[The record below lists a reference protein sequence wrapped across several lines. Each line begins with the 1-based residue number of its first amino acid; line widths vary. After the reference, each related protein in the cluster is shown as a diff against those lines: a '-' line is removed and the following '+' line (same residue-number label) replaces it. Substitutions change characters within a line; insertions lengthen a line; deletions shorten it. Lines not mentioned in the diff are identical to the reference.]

1 MNAQIAESTRIIKSC
16 DRKCISEIK
25 LSKLSTKYVKDKR
38 ECKRRKYEYLNP
50 RQIEIEC
57 SNRSLPHSHI
67 YTYRAYL

>member
-38 ECKRRKYEYLNP
+38 ECKRRKNEYLNP
-50 RQIEIEC
+50 SIKKTC
-57 SNRSLPHSHI
+57 SFCYSLFFRKETKYP
-67 YTYRAYL
+67 